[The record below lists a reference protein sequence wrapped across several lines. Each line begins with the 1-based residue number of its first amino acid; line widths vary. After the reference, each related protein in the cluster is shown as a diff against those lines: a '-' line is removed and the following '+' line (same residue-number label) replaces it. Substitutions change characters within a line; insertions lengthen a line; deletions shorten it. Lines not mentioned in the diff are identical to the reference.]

1 MIDPKKCV
9 HWRDG
14 RCINP
19 LRCHGGFKLVERKM
33 GATIKTCERNGD
45 IPQKM
50 PFKFPGVV

>member
-14 RCINP
+14 LCINP